1 MTEQQQIRDELRPIL
16 EELHNVLFSDKYFS
30 DGELHP
36 IKDELFN
43 DLYDVYKKYVK
54 VYDNCG
60 FRAFGDEPRYTDCLD
75 SM

>member
-1 MTEQQQIRDELRPIL
+1 MNEQQQIRDELRPIL
-16 EELHNVLFSDKYFS
+16 EELHNVLFSDERFC
-30 DGELHP
+30 ELHP
-36 IKDELFN
+36 IKDELYN

-60 FRAFGDEPRYTDCLD
+60 LRAFSDEPRYTDCMD